1 MFRKLAISAVT
12 AAAVALPSGAA
23 LAAGAEGHV
32 EDYSF
37 PFEGPFG
44 RFDQNQLQRG
54 LQVYTEVCSACHGL
68 RYVPLR
74 TLSDEGGPGLT
85 EEEVRAYIEMNF
97 IEVYD
102 ESIQDWR
109 SATPNDNFPTS
120 SLENAPD
127 LSLMTKA
134 RAGFHGPY
142 GLGLNQL
149 FRGIGGPEYV
159 ASILTHYTGSE
170 REEFGAVLYG
180 NETFPGGYIAMAPPL
195 WEDAVEYNDGTP
207 ATVEQMAQD
216 VAAFLT
222 WTAEPKLMA
231 RKQMGFTAII
241 MLSILSVLLY
251 LTNKRSGPR
260 SRRARKARR
269 PRNNGARRRNS
280 ETRSGVRGAFFFVGA
295 VGRIAH
301 HPSEP
306 VPQHLR
312 RILPQPRDRPVQH
325 HAPLLQQPHPIA
337 QPLGIPE
344 VVRRNDVGQPAR
356 LPQRP
361 QKAQHLGPESR
372 IERGKRLIQQCDG
385 PVLQQQP
392 RQGRAPLLP
401 ARQAGGSPA
410 AHAHE
415 PHLLQRVVDLRAL
428 RSAQAEVPPQG
439 KAHILRDRQMRKKVP
454 VLEQDRHRPFG
465 GRERGQ
471 VPPLP
476 RDAPCHRQD
485 EPRQERQERALAAA
499 RGAQHRH
506 AFPPSDRRIDGQAEV
521 PEPQIHPFKPQHP
534 HAIRPPRSNSQNSP
548 SARSIRRTAAPSAS
562 SVR

>member
-1 MFRKLAISAVT
+1 MSMFRKLAISAVT
-12 AAAVALPSGAA
+12 AAAVALPTGAA

-180 NETFPGGYIAMAPPL
+180 TETFPGGYIAMAPPL

-251 LTNKRSGPR
+251 LTNKQIWAPV
-260 SRRARKARR
+260 KARAK
-269 PRNNGARRRNS
+269 GD
-280 ETRSGVRGAFFFVGA
+280 T
-295 VGRIAH
+295 
-301 HPSEP
+301 
-306 VPQHLR
+306 
-312 RILPQPRDRPVQH
+312 
-325 HAPLLQQPHPIA
+325 
-337 QPLGIPE
+337 
-344 VVRRNDVGQPAR
+344 PA
-356 LPQRP
+356 
-361 QKAQHLGPESR
+361 E
-372 IERGKRLIQQCDG
+372 
-385 PVLQQQP
+385 
-392 RQGRAPLLP
+392 
-401 ARQAGGSPA
+401 
-410 AHAHE
+410 
-415 PHLLQRVVDLRAL
+415 
-428 RSAQAEVPPQG
+428 
-439 KAHILRDRQMRKKVP
+439 
-454 VLEQDRHRPFG
+454 
-465 GRERGQ
+465 
-471 VPPLP
+471 
-476 RDAPCHRQD
+476 
-485 EPRQERQERALAAA
+485 
-499 RGAQHRH
+499 
-506 AFPPSDRRIDGQAEV
+506 
-521 PEPQIHPFKPQHP
+521 
-534 HAIRPPRSNSQNSP
+534 
-548 SARSIRRTAAPSAS
+548 
-562 SVR
+562 

>member
-1 MFRKLAISAVT
+1 VIEKDDMSMFRKLAISAVT
-12 AAAVALPSGAA
+12 AAAVALPTGAA

-251 LTNKRSGPR
+251 LTNKQIWAPV
-260 SRRARKARR
+260 KARAK
-269 PRNNGARRRNS
+269 G
-280 ETRSGVRGAFFFVGA
+280 TT
-295 VGRIAH
+295 
-301 HPSEP
+301 
-306 VPQHLR
+306 
-312 RILPQPRDRPVQH
+312 
-325 HAPLLQQPHPIA
+325 
-337 QPLGIPE
+337 
-344 VVRRNDVGQPAR
+344 PA
-356 LPQRP
+356 
-361 QKAQHLGPESR
+361 E
-372 IERGKRLIQQCDG
+372 
-385 PVLQQQP
+385 
-392 RQGRAPLLP
+392 
-401 ARQAGGSPA
+401 
-410 AHAHE
+410 
-415 PHLLQRVVDLRAL
+415 
-428 RSAQAEVPPQG
+428 
-439 KAHILRDRQMRKKVP
+439 
-454 VLEQDRHRPFG
+454 
-465 GRERGQ
+465 
-471 VPPLP
+471 
-476 RDAPCHRQD
+476 
-485 EPRQERQERALAAA
+485 
-499 RGAQHRH
+499 
-506 AFPPSDRRIDGQAEV
+506 
-521 PEPQIHPFKPQHP
+521 
-534 HAIRPPRSNSQNSP
+534 
-548 SARSIRRTAAPSAS
+548 
-562 SVR
+562 